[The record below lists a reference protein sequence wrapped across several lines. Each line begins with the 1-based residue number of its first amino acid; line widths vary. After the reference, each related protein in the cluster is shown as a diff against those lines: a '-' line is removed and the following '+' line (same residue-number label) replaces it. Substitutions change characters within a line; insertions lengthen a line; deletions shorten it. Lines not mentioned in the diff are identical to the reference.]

1 MSDLTAPLAGPPTA
15 QPAVS
20 WIERLFITRRFFAL
34 FNVQVI
40 SALGD
45 WVGFFAITSL
55 AASISTQPEAAIAL
69 VTTARVAP
77 GIFLAPFIGVMVDR
91 FDRKKI
97 MVISDVSRAGVFLLL
112 PLVQTVPGLIV
123 ASFVLELF
131 TLAWSPAKEAT
142 VPALVPA
149 DRLTT
154 ANSLGLV
161 AAYATMPIAGPI
173 QYVLKVLNDHLAE
186 VSFLGFLGLNRELG
200 DTQTL
205 AFYFDALSFLAS
217 ALIISRFVYRG
228 LPSTSA
234 AARQARA
241 AESARSAEPD
251 ATSADAGGESGG
263 SSLAEAGAAERSSI
277 RQAFD
282 DIREGLQFIGAN
294 PVVRGV
300 ILGLATGLIG
310 GAMLVP
316 LGPTFARFVI
326 GNPDAFPL
334 FITALGLGVATGV
347 VSLSALQKRLPREQA
362 FPLLVF
368 AGGVSMFFGV
378 SMSTFWLAALGIF
391 GLGACAGAV
400 YVLGFT
406 LLQEHTD
413 DELRGRIFATM
424 LTLVRACVL
433 LALVVG
439 PTLATVFNGFAR
451 AATGTTEG
459 VPVASVFGFDLAI
472 PGVRLTLW
480 LAALILCGAGVIASR
495 SMKIGLREQ
504 LRGGLRQ
511 AMGPNGEERARG
523 NHPTAMPLVDG
534 ESVDAGSGELPPP
547 YLGPPVPLASKPFDS
562 PEASTGVSDDTGDGR

>member
-1 MSDLTAPLAGPPTA
+1 VSDLSDTGDPTDAAGSAT
-15 QPAVS
+15 VDGGS
-20 WIERLFITRRFFAL
+20 DGWIERVFITRRFFAL

-77 GIFLAPFIGVMVDR
+77 GIFLAPFIGVIVDR
-91 FDRKKI
+91 FDRKRI
-97 MVISDVSRAGVFLLL
+97 MVVSDVARAVVFLLL

-123 ASFVLELF
+123 ASFILELF

-142 VPALVPA
+142 VPAVVPE

-173 QYVLKVLNDHLAE
+173 QFLLKVLNDHLAGIT
-186 VSFLGFLGLNRELG
+186 FLAFLGLNRQLG

-205 AFYFDALSFLAS
+205 AFYFDALSFLVS
-217 ALIISRFVYRG
+217 ALLISRFVYRG
-228 LPSTSA
+228 LPSSSA
-234 AARQARA
+234 AAREARQAA
-241 AESARSAEPD
+241 AAGGTAVGGATEESAPS
-251 ATSADAGGESGG
+251 TM
-263 SSLAEAGAAERSSI
+263 AEAVADERSVL
-277 RQAFD
+277 RRTMD
-282 DIREGLQFIGAN
+282 EIREGLQFIYVN
-294 PVVRGV
+294 PIVRGV

-326 GNPDAFPL
+326 GNANTFPL
-334 FITALGLGVATGV
+334 FITALGIGVATGV
-347 VSLSALQKRLPREQA
+347 VAVSALQRRLPKEQA
-362 FPLLVF
+362 FPILVF
-368 AGGVSMFFGV
+368 GGGVSMFFGV

-391 GLGACAGAV
+391 GLGACAGSV

-439 PTLATVFNGFAR
+439 PVLATVFNGFAR
-451 AATGTTEG
+451 AATGDQSG
-459 VPVASVFGFDLAI
+459 VPTASVFGFDLAI

-480 LAALILCGAGVIASR
+480 LAALILCAAGVIASR
-495 SMKIGLREQ
+495 SMKLGLREQ
-504 LRGGLRQ
+504 LRGGLRS
-511 AMGPNGEERARG
+511 AIAGDGEERAREK
-523 NHPTAMPLVDG
+523 HPTALLPADDG
-534 ESVDAGSGELPPP
+534 DHEAGPDGDHD
-547 YLGPPVPLASKPFDS
+547 GAAGRT
-562 PEASTGVSDDTGDGR
+562 PEGDGS